1 MSQPEFPTVIDDNP
15 ELQPV
20 PPQQTAVAVVAPPPS
35 MAVGPCL
42 TPEQAKVNAIA
53 DLTHSA
59 YAKASQLS
67 LTADE
72 QKALQQDFPDE
83 AFKPGAAG
91 KEHLIYIEHAFL
103 RDRFNQVFG
112 PGQWALIPRSRWAE
126 DFTTDKGKPA
136 SRVYVEAMLL
146 VRGCFVAEA
155 VGDMVYWKGNDS
167 QNYGDAVEGAKTA
180 ALRRCAKELGVGLQ
194 AWKKDF
200 GDGWWARKHNSQK
213 RERSKMP
220 QDEKGGIKVAGKS
233 EKPTLPVAG
242 KASGATI
249 HPQATPETRQKL
261 IEKLEALQ
269 NVEQPKIVE
278 YFRALA
284 MLLPNESLDD
294 LPLRFVPVFHNEYN
308 LLVKCIL
315 EFQNGNPA
323 RHAFAPHEE
332 TPAAKPVEVPRETA
346 AVSPPSGA
354 LASEPWYT
362 VIVPV
367 PRKGMKRDEYLQNP
381 DTIGSLYN
389 LRHQKDEE
397 GASARQRLWGFV
409 TNYEAKGWTKTNG
422 QQMPPSESDKKFRI
436 ALDQFADWF
445 EKNHPGEKL

>member
-1 MSQPEFPTVIDDNP
+1 MDTELIFDNP
-15 ELQPV
+15 ELEPV
-20 PPQQTAVAVVAPPPS
+20 PKSQSLAVVPSPPS
-35 MAVGPCL
+35 MAVGPAISSPL

-53 DLTHSA
+53 DLTHAA
-59 YAKASQLS
+59 YAKASTLA
-67 LTADE
+67 LTAEE
-72 QKALQQDFPDE
+72 QAALQKDFPDE

-91 KEHLIYIEHAFL
+91 KESLIYIEHAFL

-220 QDEKGGIKVAGKS
+220 QDEKGGIKVAAKS

-332 TPAAKPVEVPRETA
+332 APAAKPVEVPRDKETSTPEA
-346 AVSPPSGA
+346 TEAWRDFPM
-354 LASEPWYT
+354 PWGKQAGT
-362 VIVPV
+362 PLGELE
-367 PRKGMKRDEYLQNP
+367 KKYLF
-381 DTIGSLYN
+381 G
-389 LRHQKDEE
+389 
-397 GASARQRLWGFV
+397 LWA
-409 TNYEAKGWTKTNG
+409 NYEVETEYNGKPKKPETIAKDQAFRKMLDDAGAHYNF
-422 QQMPPSESDKKFRI
+422 QKK
-436 ALDQFADWF
+436 
-445 EKNHPGEKL
+445 E